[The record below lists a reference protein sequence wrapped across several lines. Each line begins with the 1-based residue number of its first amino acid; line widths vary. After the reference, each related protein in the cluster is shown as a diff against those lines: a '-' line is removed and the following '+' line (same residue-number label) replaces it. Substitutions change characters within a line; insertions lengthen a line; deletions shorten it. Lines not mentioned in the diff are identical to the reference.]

1 MPRLV
6 NPYYLHLMNN
16 YVLYFCV
23 IVLAIGIV
31 DKNIP
36 SYLYLQMKLQ
46 WINTIMFFWKLRFK
60 WFFFRQRFR

>member
-1 MPRLV
+1 
-6 NPYYLHLMNN
+6 MNN